1 MTFFSMVARLPVG
14 RRLGLLNHRLS
25 IHHADGRT
33 ERHELKDADEVA
45 EVLEK
50 EFLIRLP
57 GPRDQLLSALAKL
70 PR

>member
-1 MTFFSMVARLPVG
+1 MVARLPVG
-14 RRLGLLNHRLS
+14 RRLGMLNHRLS

-33 ERHELKDADEVA
+33 ERRDLKDAEEVA
-45 EVLEK
+45 DVLEN

-57 GPRDQLLSALAKL
+57 EPRDQLMSALAKL